1 MQNQISVICFCGFCS
16 MYAFYEMGLL
26 APSREPSSFLKLSHF
41 FCTKTLHVYLAQML
55 SRKNPS
61 GEKLIILFARFVK
74 FISQISVMFN
84 FTVIS
89 LSSWFQKYYFSDFF
103 IHFQRCQQQLQNMT
117 YKIRFFFKRTKLVI
131 IDMIKQCLSQA

>member
-26 APSREPSSFLKLSHF
+26 APSREPSSFLKLAHF
-41 FCTKTLHVYLAQML
+41 FCTKNITCLPSLDAFK
-55 SRKNPS
+55 KNPS
-61 GEKLIILFARFVK
+61 GEKLIILLARFVK
-74 FISQISVMFN
+74 FISQISVMFS

-89 LSSWFQKYYFSDFF
+89 LSSRFQKYYFSDFF